1 MRDPGRNLAV
11 EVVTMNDSYDV
22 VIVGGG
28 AAGLSAALVLGRARR
43 RVAVVDAGEPRNAP
57 AAALHGFLSRDGMAP
72 ADLLAAGRREVTG
85 YGVEIIEDKVLTAE
99 PGSTAEPGFTV
110 RLAGGRVLTA
120 RQLLVTTGLRDELP
134 DIPGLTE
141 RWGDDVVAC
150 PYCHGYEVRDQP
162 LGVVASGAMAA
173 MKALLVRNWSADVVL
188 FPGTDPLAPEDA
200 DRLAARGIRV
210 EPGEVTRV
218 VAADGKVTGVEVAGR
233 TVPRTAL
240 FVQPEFVPADT
251 LLRDLG
257 CEVTEQGWVRADRT
271 GATSVPGV
279 WAAGNVVDPMAQ
291 LISAAGAASVAAGM
305 INHELVL
312 ADAEDALAA

>member
-1 MRDPGRNLAV
+1 MVV
-11 EVVTMNDSYDV
+11 EMNDKYDV

-28 AAGLSAALVLGRARR
+28 AAGLSAALLLGRARR

-57 AAALHGFLSRDGMAP
+57 ATALHGFLSRDGMAP
-72 ADLLAAGRREVTG
+72 AGLLAEGRREVTG
-85 YGVEIIEDKVLTAE
+85 YGVEIIEDRVIAAETTAE
-99 PGSTAEPGFTV
+99 QGFAV
-110 RLAGGRVLTA
+110 RLAGGRVLTT

-134 DIPGLTE
+134 DVPGLA
-141 RWGDDVVAC
+141 RLWGTDVVAC

-162 LGVVASGAMAA
+162 LGVLAGGAVGA

-188 FPGTDPLAPEDA
+188 FPGTEPLAAEDL

-218 VAADGKVTGVEVAGR
+218 VAEDGRLAGVEVAGR

-240 FVQPEFVPADT
+240 FAQPTFVPADV

-257 CEVTEQGWVRADRT
+257 CDVTEQGWVRADHAGR
-271 GATSVPGV
+271 TSVPGV

-291 LISAAGAASVAAGM
+291 LITAAGAASVAAGM
-305 INHELVL
+305 INHELVM
-312 ADAEDALAA
+312 ADAEDAMAVAA

>member
-1 MRDPGRNLAV
+1 
-11 EVVTMNDSYDV
+11 MNNDYDV

-28 AAGLSAALVLGRARR
+28 AAGLSAALLLGRARR

-57 AAALHGFLSRDGMAP
+57 AAALHGYLSRDGMAP
-72 ADLLAAGRREVTG
+72 LGLLAEGRREVAG
-85 YGVEIIEDKVLTAE
+85 YGVEIVEDTVVA
-99 PGSTAEPGFTV
+99 AEPGFTV

-134 DIPGLTE
+134 DIPGLAQ
-141 RWGDDVVAC
+141 RWGTDAVAC

-162 LGVVASGAMAA
+162 LGVVASGDVAA

-188 FPGTDPLAPEDA
+188 FPGTEPLAPADL
-200 DRLAARGIRV
+200 DRLAARDIRV
-210 EPGEVTRV
+210 VPGEVTRV
-218 VAADGKVTGVEVAGR
+218 VAGNGRLTGVEVAGQV
-233 TVPRTAL
+233 VPRTAL
-240 FVQPEFVPADT
+240 FVQPDFVPADG
-251 LLRDLG
+251 LLTGLG
-257 CEVTEQGWVRADRT
+257 CEVTEQGWVRVDHA

-291 LISAAGAASVAAGM
+291 LITAAGAASRTAGM

-312 ADAEDALAA
+312 ADAEQAVAAAA

>member
-1 MRDPGRNLAV
+1 VV
-11 EVVTMNDSYDV
+11 EMNNDYDV

-28 AAGLSAALVLGRARR
+28 AAGLSAALLLGRARR

-57 AAALHGFLSRDGMAP
+57 AAALHGYLSRDGMAP
-72 ADLLAAGRREVTG
+72 LGLLAEGRREVAG
-85 YGVEIIEDKVLTAE
+85 YGVEIVEDTVVA
-99 PGSTAEPGFTV
+99 AEPGFTV

-134 DIPGLTE
+134 DIPGLAQ
-141 RWGDDVVAC
+141 RWGTDAVAC

-162 LGVVASGAMAA
+162 LGVVASGDVAA

-188 FPGTDPLAPEDA
+188 FPGTEPLAPADL
-200 DRLAARGIRV
+200 DRLAARDIRV
-210 EPGEVTRV
+210 VPGEVTRV
-218 VAADGKVTGVEVAGR
+218 VAGNGRLTGVEVAGQV
-233 TVPRTAL
+233 VPRTAL
-240 FVQPEFVPADT
+240 FVQPDFVPADG
-251 LLRDLG
+251 LLTGLG
-257 CEVTEQGWVRADRT
+257 CEVTEQGWVRVDHA

-291 LISAAGAASVAAGM
+291 LITAAGAASRTAGM

-312 ADAEDALAA
+312 ADAEQAVAAAA

>member
-1 MRDPGRNLAV
+1 VV
-11 EVVTMNDSYDV
+11 EMNDKYDV

-28 AAGLSAALVLGRARR
+28 AAGLSAALLLGRARR

-57 AAALHGFLSRDGMAP
+57 AAALHGYLSRDGMAP
-72 ADLLAAGRREVTG
+72 AGLLAEGRREVSG
-85 YGVEIIEDKVLTAE
+85 YGVEIIEDWVVA
-99 PGSTAEPGFTV
+99 AEPGFAV

-134 DIPGLTE
+134 DVPGLA
-141 RWGDDVVAC
+141 RLWGSDVVAC

-162 LGVVASGAMAA
+162 LGVLASGAVGA

-188 FPGTDPLAPEDA
+188 FPGTEPLAPEDLN
-200 DRLAARGIRV
+200 RLAARGIRV

-218 VAADGKVTGVEVAGR
+218 VAEDGRLAGVEVAGR

-240 FVQPEFVPADT
+240 FAQPTFVPADA

-257 CEVTEQGWVRADRT
+257 CEVTEQGWVRADHT
-271 GATSVPGV
+271 GRTSVPGV

-291 LISAAGAASVAAGM
+291 LITAAGAASVAAGM
-305 INHELVL
+305 INHDLVM
-312 ADAEDALAA
+312 ADAEDAVAAAA